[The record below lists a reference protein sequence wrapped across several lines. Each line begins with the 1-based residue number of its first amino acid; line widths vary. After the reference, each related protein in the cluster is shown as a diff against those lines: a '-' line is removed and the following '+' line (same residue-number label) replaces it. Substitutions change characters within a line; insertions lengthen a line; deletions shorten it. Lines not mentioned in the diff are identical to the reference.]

1 MSELPRVA
9 VEIAAQINALQT
21 DALALV
27 AIAPMDAL
35 RLLLLAS
42 EMRMSTVARRRVER
56 PEGRA

>member
-1 MSELPRVA
+1 MSEISRIA
-9 VEIAAQINALQT
+9 IEIAAQINALQA

-42 EMRMSTVARRRVER
+42 ELRMSSSTRRRVER
-56 PEGRA
+56 AEGRA